1 MDRPLQHFACDSN
14 GATLCH
20 CHGSSGVPIHRV
32 FQIGSRLRV
41 SSLGSAESRGRPG
54 VILASTPHLNPGDG
68 KRSRF
73 LNLKDKDV
81 MKQSMRCALMGA
93 IAGLLLAGCATINVT
108 DATWSHP
115 GYAAMAPKAL
125 RALSTTGYV
134 ARYASFHGSDGT
146 LLSGLLLTKPGN
158 KVTILNF
165 DGNVFQTGT
174 GGLESG
180 RMFESL
186 GVNAFLVDYRGY
198 GMSEGDGTRI
208 SPALSESDALAAY
221 DFLRAEPDVRGS
233 AIVAEGL
240 SLGSF
245 FAPYVANHRPVS
257 GLVLES
263 TATDATDWIH
273 NQVPWYA
280 VPFIRI
286 HIAPSVGTVSNISE
300 LQRYHG
306 PLLLLVGSKDKITPP
321 RFAQELYKKSSTPGP
336 MKVLYIANGE
346 RHGTVLL
353 DSAAAREQYAR
364 FLQGIV
370 EAKR

>member
-1 MDRPLQHFACDSN
+1 
-14 GATLCH
+14 
-20 CHGSSGVPIHRV
+20 
-32 FQIGSRLRV
+32 
-41 SSLGSAESRGRPG
+41 
-54 VILASTPHLNPGDG
+54 
-68 KRSRF
+68 
-73 LNLKDKDV
+73 
-81 MKQSMRCALMGA
+81 MKQSIRCALMGT
-93 IAGLLLAGCATINVT
+93 IAGLLLAGCATIKIT

-125 RALSTTGYV
+125 HALSTAGYS
-134 ARYASFHGSDGT
+134 ARYASFHGADGT
-146 LLSGLLLTKPGN
+146 LLYGLLLTKPGN
-158 KVTILNF
+158 KVTVLNF

-186 GVNAFLVDYRGY
+186 GVNVFLVDYRGY
-198 GMSEGDGTRI
+198 GMSEGDGAKL
-208 SPALSESDALAAY
+208 SPAVSESDALSAY
-221 DFLRAEPDVRGS
+221 DFLRAEPSVRGS
-233 AIVAEGL
+233 AIVVEGL

-263 TATDATDWIH
+263 TATDASDWIH

-280 VPFIRI
+280 APFIHI
-286 HIAPSVGTVSNISE
+286 DIAPSVGSVSNISE
-300 LQRYHG
+300 LQHYHG

-321 RFAQELYKKSSTPGP
+321 RFAQELYAKSSTPRP

-353 DSAAAREQYAR
+353 NSAAARQQYEK
-364 FLQGIV
+364 FLQDIV
-370 EAKR
+370 EAQR